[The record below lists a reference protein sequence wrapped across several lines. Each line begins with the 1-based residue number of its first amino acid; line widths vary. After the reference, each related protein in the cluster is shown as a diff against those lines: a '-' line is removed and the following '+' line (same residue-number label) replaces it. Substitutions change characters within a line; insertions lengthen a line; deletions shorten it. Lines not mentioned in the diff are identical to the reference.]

1 MKFFPFLLKRSA
13 FPGPLT
19 AGRDVNL
26 VLDNYSSNFAPH
38 SFLLLRS
45 LVCLTAPLQS
55 GNCYTIY
62 PNYKYAKYY
71 QDTIKSRVTLVS
83 NDGSDVD
90 QMGPLSKN

>member
-1 MKFFPFLLKRSA
+1 M
-13 FPGPLT
+13 
-19 AGRDVNL
+19 
-26 VLDNYSSNFAPH
+26 
-38 SFLLLRS
+38 
-45 LVCLTAPLQS
+45 CLTAPLQS

-71 QDTIKSRVTLVS
+71 QDTIKSRVALVS